1 MACLFY
7 IFIFCPVNTL
17 CVFILFALSLFIST
31 GLPAEDR
38 IRFNRDIRPIISDNC
53 FACHGFD
60 SNKRKANLRLDMFDE
75 SLFKQ
80 KILVPGLPNQS
91 LLYQR
96 ITKKTHKDLMPPH
109 KTGKSLTY
117 NQKNKIRDWIKQG
130 AKYEGH
136 WAYTPVRR
144 PKIPKVQ
151 NIKWPRNAID
161 SFILAALEVNQ
172 LQPSKPSPSHILTR
186 RLYFDLIGLPPS
198 IDNQQDFTEINSL
211 DISRLVDDLLSRPQ
225 FGERMAINWLDLV
238 RYGDSNGYH
247 ADIEWS
253 VFPYRDYVITAF
265 NENRPFDKFTREQI
279 AGDLLPNASLQQK
292 IGAAYNRL
300 NMKSTEGGIQDAE
313 YRVKYSADRVRTT
326 SSTWLGSTLG
336 CAECHDHKFD
346 PFTSRDFYQFAAFF
360 ADIKQLGYYPGAQ
373 SKGWGETISV
383 PNETQHNELKKL
395 KLDLV
400 KASRGLKEEEKK
412 KNERYKKALNTLND
426 FTKSIPTVLA
436 TVSTKPQITR
446 ILPRGNWMD
455 QSGEIVQPDIP
466 GFLKNKEL
474 TKDPPRLAL
483 ANWLTDKDNPL
494 TARVFVNRLWKYF
507 FGRGLSRVLDDFGS
521 QGTAPTHP
529 DLLDWLAAEFMD
541 SDWDIKHMVRLITTS
556 QAYRQS
562 SKSSKMLELTDPYN
576 QLIARQARY
585 RLDAELVRDNALAVS
600 GLLIQKIGG
609 RSVKPYQPSGY
620 WANLHFPQ
628 RTYKHD
634 TGSAQYRRGLYTHW
648 QRQFLHPALLA
659 FDAPSREECT
669 AERPR
674 SNTPIAALV
683 MLNDP
688 SQIEAARVLAER
700 ILKRQIL
707 TLKDQFN
714 ALGKQVLSRPFNNQE
729 QILLAKLL
737 REHIEEFESNPIE
750 ANKLVSIGITPYTTE
765 IPKVELAA
773 WISVTRAV
781 LNLHETI
788 TRN

>member
-1 MACLFY
+1 
-7 IFIFCPVNTL
+7 
-17 CVFILFALSLFIST
+17 
-31 GLPAEDR
+31 
-38 IRFNRDIRPIISDNC
+38 
-53 FACHGFD
+53 
-60 SNKRKANLRLDMFDE
+60 MFDE

-161 SFILAALEVNQ
+161 SFILAALEANQ

-198 IDNQQDFTEINSL
+198 IDNQQDFTAINSL

-253 VFPYRDYVITAF
+253 VFPYRDYVIDAF

-292 IGAAYNRL
+292 IGASYNRL

-373 SKGWGETISV
+373 SKGWGETLLV
-383 PNETQHNELKKL
+383 PNETQLNKLNQL
-395 KLDLV
+395 KLDLI
-400 KASRGLKEEEKK
+400 KASDGLKDKEKK
-412 KNERYKKALNTLND
+412 KNERHKKSLNKLND

-455 QSGEIVQPDIP
+455 QSGDIVEPDIP
-466 GFLKNKEL
+466 SFLKNEEL
-474 TKDPPRLAL
+474 TKGPPRLAL

-494 TARVFVNRLWKYF
+494 TSRVFVNRLWKHF

-529 DLLDWLAAEFMD
+529 ELLDWLAAEFMD
-541 SDWDIKHMVRLITTS
+541 SGWDIKHMVRLITTS

-562 SKSSKMLELTDPYN
+562 SKSSRILELKDPYN

-585 RLDAELVRDNALAVS
+585 RLDAELIRDNALAVS

-609 RSVKPYQPSGY
+609 KSVKPYQPAGY

-688 SQIEAARVLAER
+688 SQIEAARSLAEH
-700 ILKRQIL
+700 ILKRQIVSL
-707 TLKDQFN
+707 RDQFN

-737 REHIEEFESNPIE
+737 REHIEEFESNPTE
-750 ANKLVSIGITPYTTE
+750 ANKLINIGLKPYTTE
-765 IPKVELAA
+765 IPEIELAA
-773 WISVTRAV
+773 WISVTRTV

>member
-1 MACLFY
+1 MNVLRAY
-7 IFIFCPVNTL
+7 ITFSS
-17 CVFILFALSLFIST
+17 SLFIAN
-31 GLPAEDR
+31 GLNAEQD

-60 SNKRKANLRLDMFDE
+60 QNKRKSNLRLDIFE
-75 SLFKQ
+75 ENLIKK
-80 KILVPGLPNQS
+80 KILVPGSPEQS

-96 ITKKTHKDLMPPH
+96 ITEKNNENLMPPN
-109 KTGKSLTY
+109 KTGKALT
-117 NQKNKIRDWIKQG
+117 KKEKEKIRNWIIQG
-130 AKYEGH
+130 AKYETH
-136 WAYTPVRR
+136 WAYTSVKR
-144 PKIPKVQ
+144 PKIPK
-151 NIKWPRNAID
+151 IKNDLWPRNAID
-161 SFILAALEVNQ
+161 KFILAKLEANQ
-172 LQPSKPSPSHILTR
+172 IEPSKPSLPNILIR

-198 IDNQQDFTEINSL
+198 IDEIKNINSTSL
-211 DISRLVDDLLSRPQ
+211 SNMHRIVDDLLARPQ
-225 FGERMAINWLDLV
+225 FGERMAIHWLDLV

-253 VFPYRDYVITAF
+253 VFPYRDYVINAF
-265 NENRPFDKFTREQI
+265 NENRPFDEFTREQI

-292 IGAAYNRL
+292 IGASYNRL

-326 SSTWLGSTLG
+326 STTWLGSTLG

-346 PFTSRDFYQFAAFF
+346 PFTSKDFYQFSAFF

-373 SKGWGETISV
+373 SKGWGEILIA
-383 PNETQHNELKKL
+383 PNEIQSAKL
-395 KLDLV
+395 EKLEITLAEISNRLTED
-400 KASRGLKEEEKK
+400 EKK
-412 KNERYKKALNTLND
+412 KNNKYKQSLEKLNNYK
-426 FTKSIPTVLA
+426 KSIPTVLA
-436 TVSTKPQITR
+436 TVSTKPQVTR

-466 GFLKNKEL
+466 SFLKKTEL
-474 TKDPPRLAL
+474 TKGPARLAL
-483 ANWLTDKDNPL
+483 ANWLIDKDNPL
-494 TARVFVNRLWKYF
+494 TARVFVNRLWKHF
-507 FGRGLSRVLDDFGS
+507 FGSGLSKVLDDFGA
-521 QGTAPTHP
+521 QGTTPTHP

-541 SDWDIKHMVRLITTS
+541 SGWNIKHMVRLITTS
-556 QAYRQS
+556 QTYRQS
-562 SKSSKMLELTDPYN
+562 SKTSKALELIDPYN
-576 QLIARQARY
+576 HLIARQSRF
-585 RLDAELVRDNALAVS
+585 RLDAELVRDNALTVS

-609 RSVKPYQPSGY
+609 RSVKPYQPAGY

-659 FDAPSREECT
+659 FDAPAREECT
-669 AERPR
+669 VERPR
-674 SNTPIAALV
+674 SNTPLAALV

-688 SQIEAARVLAER
+688 SQIEAARALAEH
-700 ILKRQIL
+700 ILKSNIIS
-707 TLKDQFN
+707 LKDQLN
-714 ALGKQVLSRPFNNQE
+714 ALGQQVLSRSFNNKE

-737 REHIEEFESNPIE
+737 REHIEEFESNPSE
-750 ANKLVSIGITPYTTE
+750 ADKLVSIGLTPVSSE

>member
-1 MACLFY
+1 VTSLR
-7 IFIFCPVNTL
+7 
-17 CVFILFALSLFIST
+17 VFIIFASSLFTST
-31 GLPAEDR
+31 GLSADDR
-38 IRFNRDIRPIISDNC
+38 VRFNRDIRPIISDNC

-60 SNKRKANLRLDMFDE
+60 SNKRKADLRLDVFDK
-75 SLFKQ
+75 SLFEE
-80 KILVPGLPNQS
+80 KILVAGSPNES
-91 LLYQR
+91 ILYQR
-96 ITKKTHKDLMPPH
+96 ITDKNHEQLMPPI
-109 KTGKSLTY
+109 KTAKSLTHA
-117 NQKNKIRDWIKQG
+117 QKNKIKEWIKQG
-130 AKYEGH
+130 AEYEGH

-144 PKIPKVQ
+144 PKIPKVK
-151 NIKWPRNAID
+151 NGEWSMNAID
-161 SFILAALEVNQ
+161 NFVLATLEENQ
-172 LQPSKPSPSHILTR
+172 LQPSKPSPSHILIR

-198 IDNQQDFTEINSL
+198 IDNLQDFNSVNSAH
-211 DISRLVDDLLSRPQ
+211 IARIVDDLLSRPQ

-253 VFPYRDYVITAF
+253 VFPYRDYVIAAF

-279 AGDLLPNASLQQK
+279 AGDLLPNASLQEK
-292 IGAAYNRL
+292 IGASYNRL

-313 YRVKYSADRVRTT
+313 YRVKYAADRVRTT

-373 SKGWGETISV
+373 SKGWGETLRV
-383 PNETQHNELKKL
+383 PNEVQHNKLKKL
-395 KLDLV
+395 NLDLA
-400 KASRGLKEEEKK
+400 KASEGLKDDEKK
-412 KNERYKKALNTLND
+412 KNEKYKKTLNKIND

-455 QSGEIVQPDIP
+455 NSGEIVQPDIP
-466 GFLKNKEL
+466 EFLRNKGL
-474 TKDPPRLAL
+474 SKGPPRLAL

-494 TARVFVNRLWKYF
+494 TARVFVNRLWKHF
-507 FGRGLSRVLDDFGS
+507 FGRGLSRVLDDLGS

-541 SDWDIKHMVRLITTS
+541 SGWDIKHIVRLITTS
-556 QAYRQS
+556 QVYRQS
-562 SKSSKMLELTDPYN
+562 SKSSKILELKDPYN
-576 QLIARQARY
+576 QLIARQSRY
-585 RLDAELVRDNALAVS
+585 RLDAELIRDNALAVS

-609 RSVKPYQPSGY
+609 KSVKPYQPAGY

-659 FDAPSREECT
+659 FDAPTREECT
-669 AERPR
+669 AERTR

-688 SQIEAARVLAER
+688 SQIEAARALAEQ
-700 ILKRQIL
+700 ILKRQIVS
-707 TLKDQFN
+707 LKDQFN

-737 REHIEEFESNPIE
+737 RAHIEEFESKPTE
-750 ANKLVSIGITPYTTE
+750 ANKLISIGLMPYTTE

-773 WISVTRAV
+773 WISITRTV